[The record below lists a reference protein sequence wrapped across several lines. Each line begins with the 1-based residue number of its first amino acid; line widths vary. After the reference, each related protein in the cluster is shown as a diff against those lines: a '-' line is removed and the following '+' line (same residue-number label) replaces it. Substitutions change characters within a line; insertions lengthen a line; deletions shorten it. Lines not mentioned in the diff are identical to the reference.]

1 MDQAPKDETL
11 GAQASFDSLNGSSD
25 DDAFSEV
32 TGISRRSAGWTSL
45 AGLQGAERNVSR
57 FFRRFIPSHTTA
69 QTGACLVF
77 PHIHLLVFVCFR
89 CVNLQIL
96 HSRVRLLEVLTEV
109 GLTETSNSEVYT
121 TFLIQ
126 QVRSSR

>member
-32 TGISRRSAGWTSL
+32 TGISKRSAGWGSL

-69 QTGACLVF
+69 QTGEIGCLAVTHSEPLNLTVDGRSCLPSQYAACLQKQEMC
-77 PHIHLLVFVCFR
+77 LKRLV
-89 CVNLQIL
+89 LSL
-96 HSRVRLLEVLTEV
+96 
-109 GLTETSNSEVYT
+109 
-121 TFLIQ
+121 
-126 QVRSSR
+126 

>member
-32 TGISRRSAGWTSL
+32 TGISRRSAGWGSL

-69 QTGACLVF
+69 QTGQTAGLLCQS
-77 PHIHLLVFVCFR
+77 IHHVWSW
-89 CVNLQIL
+89 QAKQYWQAMM
-96 HSRVRLLEVLTEV
+96 
-109 GLTETSNSEVYT
+109 YT
-121 TFLIQ
+121 NHKMQ
-126 QVRSSR
+126 Q

>member
-1 MDQAPKDETL
+1 MDQTPKDETL

-69 QTGACLVF
+69 QTGALACCFCVCIFERRHVCLHCVTLQNV
-77 PHIHLLVFVCFR
+77 HIW
-89 CVNLQIL
+89 I
-96 HSRVRLLEVLTEV
+96 
-109 GLTETSNSEVYT
+109 
-121 TFLIQ
+121 
-126 QVRSSR
+126 